1 MSLLT
6 FLIATPAHTL
16 SMYLKIHRSADGE
29 VVAVCDRELLNTTVR
44 RGDLEIRISENFYGT
59 RLAEPEEVISVLKT
73 AGNAN
78 LMGERVVSL
87 AIKNGLIAPSA
98 YITFGTVPHAQI
110 IRL

>member
-1 MSLLT
+1 
-6 FLIATPAHTL
+6 
-16 SMYLKIHRSADGE
+16 MYLKIHRSADGE

-78 LMGERVVSL
+78 LMGERTINL
-87 AIKNGLIAPSA
+87 AIDMGLLTRADCIM
-98 YITFGTVPHAQI
+98 IGKIPHAQI
-110 IRL
+110 YRL

>member
-1 MSLLT
+1 
-6 FLIATPAHTL
+6 
-16 SMYLKIHRSADGE
+16 MYLKIHRSADGGE

-44 RGDLEIRISENFYGT
+44 RGDLEIRISESFYGT
-59 RLAEPEEVISVLKT
+59 RLAEPEEVISVLKK

-87 AIKNGLIAPSA
+87 AMKNGIIESSA
-98 YITFGTVPHAQI
+98 CITLGTIPHAQI

>member
-6 FLIATPAHTL
+6 FLIASPAHTL
-16 SMYLKIHRSADGE
+16 SMYLKIHRSAEGE
-29 VVAVCDRELLNTTVR
+29 VIAVCDRELINTTVR
-44 RGDLEIRISENFYGT
+44 RGDLEISISENFYGT
-59 RLAEPEEVISVLKT
+59 RLTEPEEVISVLKT

-87 AIKNGLIAPSA
+87 AMKNGLIDSSA
-98 YITFGTVPHAQI
+98 CITLGTVPHAQI